1 MTIQIDWSLCMK
13 ENLLKNKQTK
23 ISTNTSP
30 TPNDFTGN
38 FHQTYKEFI
47 LVFLKIYL
55 EIEVE
60 WIFPNSFYEATI
72 IVISK
77 SQKATI
83 KKIIGKNSNE
93 YRWKNSQQNIRS

>member
-1 MTIQIDWSLCMK
+1 MYERESVK
-13 ENLLKNKQTK
+13 KQTK
-23 ISTNTSP
+23 KLPTNTSP
-30 TPNDFTGN
+30 TPNDFTGS

-93 YRWKNSQQNIRS
+93 YRWKNFQQNIRS